1 MVFDDLLDS
10 REIVNSQVA
19 HIAPNGREVEESHGN
34 PSSGEF
40 VDQSQSDFG
49 GHHRNAADVV
59 LHHSLG
65 GLPRPPR
72 IIVGIAQNGVITQL
86 PGADFK
92 TLDHFREERVF
103 DVGHD
108 DSKCA
113 TVARSKVPRMNVRE
127 VSETLDGREH
137 QQVRAPANFARLV

>member
-1 MVFDDLLDS
+1 MSILIEVFDDLLDS

-86 PGADFK
+86 DRK
-92 TLDHFREERVF
+92 ST
-103 DVGHD
+103 
-108 DSKCA
+108 
-113 TVARSKVPRMNVRE
+113 
-127 VSETLDGREH
+127 
-137 QQVRAPANFARLV
+137 RLNSSHRCISYAV